1 MKSPAEPCTARNRDG
16 DPCRNYAMHGSA
28 VCHAHGGRAPQV
40 RQAAEKRLAAQ
51 AAQAELARLSLTAA
65 PDIDPADALLR
76 SIAASYSMCQHL
88 RAIVES
94 FPDDSLTE
102 REYTGEGGMHMRR
115 VTAAEVDLLHTW
127 ETLHARVCLGAL
139 KAGIEERRIRLAE
152 QQASTIVTVLRAALA
167 DLGLDP
173 GDHQVGET
181 VARHLSLVQGA
192 A

>member
-1 MKSPAEPCTARNRDG
+1 MHTRCTAHSRTGEQCKNRPMVG
-16 DPCRNYAMHGSA
+16 QTVCRMHGGA
-28 VCHAHGGRAPQV
+28 TPVA
-40 RQAAEKRLAAQ
+40 RQAAARRLAEQ
-51 AAQAELARLSLTAA
+51 AAHAELARLSLTAA

-88 RAIVES
+88 RAIVETL
-94 FPDDSLTE
+94 PDDSLTE
-102 REYTGEGGMHMRR
+102 REYTEGGMRR

-139 KAGIEERRIRLAE
+139 KAGIDERRIRLAE
-152 QQASTIVTVLRAALA
+152 QQATTIVTVLRAALA

-181 VARHLSLVQGA
+181 VARHLSLVQGVA
-192 A
+192 

>member
-1 MKSPAEPCTARNRDG
+1 MQPRCTATSSRTG
-16 DPCRNYAMHGSA
+16 QPCKNPPMHGQH
-28 VCHAHGGRAPQV
+28 VCRMHGGATPQAKRAAQ
-40 RQAAEKRLAAQ
+40 QRLADQ

-94 FPDDSLTE
+94 FPDDGLTE
-102 REYTGEGGMHMRR
+102 REYTDGGMRR

-139 KAGIEERRIRLAE
+139 KAGIDERRIRLAE

-192 A
+192 AS